1 MAENIPLLNESMNG
15 ARLAGVVDYLRHQKR
30 DVYYGFVGPAREEG
44 QPTNKANQAYF
55 TQRDWLGGETL
66 QRGAEVAFTLS
77 YKDGKPQANDIT
89 SVDQDPALL
98 SKKKPQKKPLQRK
111 DTKPGKLTLETLSTR
126 VLELVDA
133 EDGELLSANL
143 NRRYRRKYGCDLDF
157 RSLGFERLNQCL
169 REVPGVSVGT
179 GARAVVERAG
189 GEQKPTEKKKAT
201 VTCCYF
207 LRDACDKGDACRYV
221 HQKPLPAGERCSWGA
236 RCRFG
241 CAPQVEKEAPAVTG
255 DLDALCDQ
263 VLKLCDQQGSILLAN
278 LPKTYS
284 TAYKAKIN
292 PRDYGHEKLAH
303 VLQSIQGLH
312 VETGPR
318 GFVAREGD
326 DVQPPPQNTQTEK
339 KPVRVVS
346 EKASPDTLEALS
358 TEILQV
364 IDAHD
369 GEVLAAHLP
378 KRYHRTFGKKLIPQ
392 DYGCEKLLELLR
404 ATPRVGCGSGP
415 RATVTRSAPRAP
427 AAAEDDT
434 DLANPTIDTIE
445 VCDLGAHAP
454 TFTPSAQ

>member
-89 SVDQDPALL
+89 PVEQDPALL

-111 DTKPGKLTLETLSTR
+111 DTKGKLTLETLSTR

-143 NRRYRRKYGCDLDF
+143 NRRYRRKYGTDLDF

-169 REVPGVSVGT
+169 REVPGVSVGI
-179 GARAVVERAG
+179 GARAVVERAE
-189 GEQKPTEKKKAT
+189 GEPTTTKKKAT

-221 HQKPLPAGERCSWGA
+221 HQKPLPQGERCSWGA

-241 CAPQVEKEAPAVTG
+241 CVPQVEKEAPAVTG
-255 DLDALCDQ
+255 DLDALAAD

-278 LPKTYS
+278 LPKSYQ

-303 VLQSIQGLH
+303 VLQALAGLH

-326 DVQPPPQNTQTEK
+326 DVRPPPQTSTEK

-364 IDAHD
+364 IDANE

-427 AAAEDDT
+427 AAAENDT

>member
-1 MAENIPLLNESMNG
+1 MAENIHLLNESMNG

-89 SVDQDPALL
+89 PVEQDPALL
-98 SKKKPQKKPLQRK
+98 QKKKPQKKPLARK
-111 DTKPGKLTLETLSTR
+111 DTKSTKLTLETLSTR

-133 EDGELLSANL
+133 EEGELLSANL

-169 REVPGVSVGT
+169 REVPGVSVGI
-179 GARAVVERAG
+179 GARAVVERAE
-189 GEQKPTEKKKAT
+189 GEPTTTKKKAT

-221 HQKPLPAGERCSWGA
+221 HQKPLPQGQRCSWGA

-241 CAPQVEKEAPAVTG
+241 CVSNEKEEPVKVTG
-255 DLDALCDQ
+255 DLDALRGD
-263 VLKLCDQQGSILLAN
+263 VLKLCDAQGSILLAN
-278 LPKTYS
+278 LPKSYQ

-303 VLQSIQGLH
+303 VLQALEGLH

-326 DVQPPPQNTQTEK
+326 DVQPPPQTSTEK
-339 KPVRVVS
+339 KTVPVGK
-346 EKASPDTLEALS
+346 KASPDTLEALS

-364 IDAHD
+364 IDAND